1 MNGYNR
7 VVFVLNNNGSLSIK
21 KYNNIQIVHKSIQ
34 NNKKIITKQPSK
46 KVIETNITDKSNSKE
61 IMNIIEPYYNKE
73 KKEKKEKK
81 ENNISYIQIGQ
92 STIPNAPFL
101 WYRENHLFCPF
112 EKINKV
118 TKQDMNKI
126 LMKHNIENKYNAID
140 NYIVV
145 HNNVINNANIYVS
158 FHGYAYSKDHINNVN
173 INNITKKFNKNY
185 IFHSIL
191 KPITESDKTTRIPLF
206 GPPIK
211 KDLNPGIIFATGNNN
226 YKNNAYIK
234 GSVHIHDLALSP
246 PNNFKFNINDNKD
259 YTMLL
264 VHGYSEKIKSAN
276 CLCLFV
282 IINAHKITDNTKIKE
297 INKIIDDIIKE

>member
-21 KYNNIQIVHKSIQ
+21 KYNNIQIVHKSTQ
-34 NNKKIITKQPSK
+34 NNKKIMNKQPSK
-46 KVIETNITDKSNSKE
+46 KVIKTNITDKSNSKE
-61 IMNIIEPYYNKE
+61 IMNILEPYCN
-73 KKEKKEKK
+73 K

-118 TKQDMNKI
+118 TKQKMNKI

-158 FHGYAYSKDHINNVN
+158 FHGYAYSKDNMLGNNV
-173 INNITKKFNKNY
+173 NNITKKFNKNY

-191 KPITESDKTTRIPLF
+191 KPILESDRTTRISLF
-206 GPPIK
+206 GPPPIK
-211 KDLNPGIIFATGNNN
+211 KDLNNVNPGIIFATGNNN

-246 PNNFKFNINDNKD
+246 PNNFKFHIDDNKD

-282 IINAHKITDNTKIKE
+282 IINANKVTNNTKIKE
-297 INKIIDDIIKE
+297 INKIIDDIISE